1 MLNFL
6 YGLIAK
12 LVKLTLL
19 DRLLGVLALAMALY
33 LIVSVALLDPQQK
46 KINDFQQSSKANKT
60 ELDAIKGILSATES
74 SPSQSLEQLSGDAVA
89 VAELKKQIADA
100 AAFYNQVDATTTQV
114 KSLLKEMLAANPK
127 LTLVSLRTLP
137 VEPFYLPDSK
147 TIEPNK
153 ADTNKVDA
161 NNAQPQRSLYK
172 HGVEI
177 SIRGDYA
184 TLITY
189 MENLQKYPKRLF
201 WAETKLDVMTY
212 PDTVLKLV
220 IYSLSDQPSA
230 PIR

>member
-74 SPSQSLEQLSGDAVA
+74 LPSQSLEQISGDAVA

-153 ADTNKVDA
+153 TDTSKVDA